1 MKSKGNVLITGTSS
15 GIGLACAIKFIDE
28 GFTVYGIDKLEDNI
42 KHENYHHIQKDMRSK
57 SLPDLPEIEYVIN
70 NAGQQTDNFSIN
82 EDIDVNLVGLM
93 NVTEKYVIDN
103 KNIKG
108 VLNQASVSA
117 HNGAEFPSYTASK
130 GGVLAY
136 TKWLGKHLA
145 NNKYKHKPTV
155 MSLSLGGVLTDL
167 NLSLIEDEYKWNK
180 VMKETPL
187 KKWMTIHEAAEWVYF
202 LTVINKSCTC
212 QDIIVD
218 NGEMM
223 NHTFVW

>member
-1 MKSKGNVLITGTSS
+1 MKSKGDVLITGTSS
-15 GIGLACAIKFIDE
+15 GIGLASAIKFLEE
-28 GFTVYGIDKLEDNI
+28 GYTVYGIDKLEDKIN
-42 KHENYHHIQKDMRSK
+42 HENYHHIQKDVRSN
-57 SLPDLPEIEYVIN
+57 SLPDIENIEYVIN
-70 NAGQQTDNFSIN
+70 NAGQQTADFSIN
-82 EDIDVNLVGLM
+82 EDIAVNLIGLM
-93 NVTEKYVIDN
+93 NVTEKYVIGN
-103 KNIKG
+103 TNIKG

-145 NNKYKHKPTV
+145 DKKYKHTPTV
-155 MSLSLGGVLTDL
+155 VSLSLGGVLTDL
-167 NLSLIEDEYKWNK
+167 NAPLLEDKDKWDQIMN
-180 VMKETPL
+180 ETPL
-187 KKWMTIHEAAEWVYF
+187 NKWMTAKEAAEWVYF

>member
-28 GFTVYGIDKLEDNI
+28 GFTVYGIDKLESNI
-42 KHENYHHIQKDMRSK
+42 THEKYYHIQQDVRSK

-82 EDIDVNLVGLM
+82 EDIDVNLIGLM

-130 GGVLAY
+130 GGVL
-136 TKWLGKHLA
+136 
-145 NNKYKHKPTV
+145 
-155 MSLSLGGVLTDL
+155 TDL

-187 KKWMTIHEAAEWVYF
+187 KKWMTIHEAAEWIYF

>member
-1 MKSKGNVLITGTSS
+1 MKNKGNVLITGTSS
-15 GIGLACAIKFIDE
+15 GIGLASAIKFLEE
-28 GFTVYGIDKLEDNI
+28 GYTVYGIDKLESKID
-42 KHENYHHIQKDMRSK
+42 HENYHHIQKDVRSK
-57 SLPDLPEIEYVIN
+57 SLPDLPDIEYVIN

-82 EDIDVNLVGLM
+82 NDIDVNLIGTI
-93 NVTEKYVIDN
+93 NVTEKYVIGN
-103 KNIKG
+103 ENIKG

-145 NNKYKHKPTV
+145 GKKYKHKPTV
-155 MSLSLGGVLTDL
+155 VSLSLGGVLTDL
-167 NLSLIEDEYKWNK
+167 NAPLLEDKDKWNQI
-180 VMKETPL
+180 MNETPL
-187 KKWMTIHEAAEWVYF
+187 NKWMTAKEAAEWVYF